1 MVHRPALSDPHV
13 LRGSGLHENWGHPK
27 FLGGMAEKS
36 SQAAAKVTRLGLQE
50 LLEGRNVPEHP
61 QGGSTPGCTPVA
73 SRQTLFH
80 LLMLGVSS
88 GCSEA
93 AGEGPASWERLLRVP
108 SDSCDSWGWQKNRS
122 ERKRNG
128 KESVAIFNHK

>member
-1 MVHRPALSDPHV
+1 MVHHPALSDPHV

-27 FLGGMAEKS
+27 FLGGMAEKQPGCS
-36 SQAAAKVTRLGLQE
+36 QGDPAQAAGAAGGEERPGAS
-50 LLEGRNVPEHP
+50 P
-61 QGGSTPGCTPVA
+61 GGSTPGCTPVA